1 MAGSGHRPLHPR
13 NEDRGRDRARETR
26 ARSRVRRRAQHG
38 MVQREA
44 TTGSEGCWKM
54 FASGA
59 DRGGRRAVAAEG
71 TRGGEPTC
79 AAASAAT
86 QADAEPGTPG
96 AVNPPVEEPLT
107 EELLDELLA
116 APSPVAFTE
125 AHGIAHRTLAEYL
138 NQLLAEKGLKRAQV
152 VREAGLNETFG
163 YQIFKGQRG
172 AGRDKVLCLSLAM
185 GCDLVETRRLLKAA
199 GVNELYCKDRRD
211 AIIIFCIDRGFTL
224 QQVDDELYRF
234 GEKTLGE

>member
-1 MAGSGHRPLHPR
+1 
-13 NEDRGRDRARETR
+13 
-26 ARSRVRRRAQHG
+26 
-38 MVQREA
+38 
-44 TTGSEGCWKM
+44 M

-59 DRGGRRAVAAEG
+59 DRGGRRAAVAES
-71 TRGGEPTC
+71 TRDGEPTC
-79 AAASAAT
+79 AAASAGAGPDT
-86 QADAEPGTPG
+86 LG
-96 AVNPPVEEPLT
+96 AVNPLVEEPLT

-172 AGRDKVLCLSLAM
+172 AGRDKVLCLALAM